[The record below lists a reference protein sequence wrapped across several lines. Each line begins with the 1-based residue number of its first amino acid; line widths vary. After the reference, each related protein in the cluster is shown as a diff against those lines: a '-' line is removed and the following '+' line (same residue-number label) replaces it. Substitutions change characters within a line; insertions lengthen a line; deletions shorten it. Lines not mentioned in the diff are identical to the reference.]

1 MVKTCDEWLRTA
13 GIFSHNEIKVAK
25 RAWRAA
31 IDAIAEAVEM
41 EREDLYQC
49 EEDIEATVAYWTE
62 EQDYYEDEEET
73 EDEM

>member
-1 MVKTCDEWLRTA
+1 MNK
-13 GIFSHNEIKVAK
+13 
-25 RAWRAA
+25 
-31 IDAIAEAVEM
+31 

-73 EDEM
+73 EDD